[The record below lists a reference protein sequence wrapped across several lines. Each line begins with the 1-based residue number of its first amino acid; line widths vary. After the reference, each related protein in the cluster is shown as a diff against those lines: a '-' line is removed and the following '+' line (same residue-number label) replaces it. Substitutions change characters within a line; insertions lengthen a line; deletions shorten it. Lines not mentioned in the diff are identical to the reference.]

1 VETKTPLGGS
11 KGATPAPEEKG
22 MTEAEKMRQRIM
34 QRKAEAAGSPSTSSG
49 GGGGGETEA
58 ERMRQRIAAKSG
70 GASGLSSSPSEQE
83 MDDLIEKRRAES
95 RAQSKVDAQNERDT
109 IISNFM
115 ANAKTKKNKFKPKLV
130 QLKVIF

>member
-1 VETKTPLGGS
+1 METKTLLGGS

-34 QRKAEAAGSPSTSSG
+34 QRKAEAAASPSTSA
-49 GGGGGETEA
+49 GGGETEA
-58 ERMRQRIAAKSG
+58 ERMRQRIAAKY

-115 ANAKTKKNKFKPKLV
+115 ANAKTKKTKFKPKLV